1 VIPIAKISD
10 PLEPRDYRPV
20 SILPALSKALEMVI
34 RDQIVRFL
42 DCARALNRFQSGFRK
57 CHGTVTALLGV
68 SDDIY
73 RMLDQKMVVALSL
86 LDFSK
91 AFDSVD
97 HELLCRKLVQFFGF
111 SSSAV
116 HIYVGVHSVFVN
128 GVFFPQGSQ

>member
-1 VIPIAKISD
+1 
-10 PLEPRDYRPV
+10 
-20 SILPALSKALEMVI
+20 MVI
-34 RDQIVRFL
+34 RDQIVSFL
-42 DCARALNRFQSGFRK
+42 DCARALNRCQSGFRK

-97 HELLCRKLVQFFGF
+97 HELLCRKLVQFFW
-111 SSSAV
+111 
-116 HIYVGVHSVFVN
+116 
-128 GVFFPQGSQ
+128 VFFLRCSYLRWRSQCFC